1 MEDEAAPKREQFLHL
16 PVYRSMVTWQG
27 LTAHEQGSQ
36 HRAGR
41 GNVRS
46 DVQSMNPA
54 QPSETAAGPKR
65 DGASIRGKVNS
76 TRDIK
81 QLLKGLI
88 TKCT

>member
-46 DVQSMNPA
+46 DVQSMEPCSA
-54 QPSETAAGPKR
+54 QRNSSGTQKRWSQRQGEGEQHQGHQAAAER
-65 DGASIRGKVNS
+65 AYY
-76 TRDIK
+76 
-81 QLLKGLI
+81 
-88 TKCT
+88 